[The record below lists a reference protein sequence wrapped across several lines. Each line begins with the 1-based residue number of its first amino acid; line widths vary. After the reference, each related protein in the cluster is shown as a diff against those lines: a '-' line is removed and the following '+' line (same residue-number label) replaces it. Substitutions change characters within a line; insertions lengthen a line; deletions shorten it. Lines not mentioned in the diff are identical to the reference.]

1 MNAVMAPSTTCFSAS
16 VSRLW
21 GQGVHVQVGV
31 AKRTLQAGVSLAF
44 RYGICKKPIQSR
56 APIWAVTSPGVPNNL
71 SYHHAAWPK
80 GIQFQQGVRP
90 PLKTGDFQPPA
101 II

>member
-16 VSRLW
+16 VNRLW

-44 RYGICKKPIQSR
+44 AVVSARNPCK
-56 APIWAVTSPGVPNNL
+56 
-71 SYHHAAWPK
+71 AWL
-80 GIQFQQGVRP
+80 QFGP
-90 PLKTGDFQPPA
+90 
-101 II
+101 

>member
-16 VSRLW
+16 VNRLW

-31 AKRTLQAGVSLAF
+31 AKRTLQAGVSM
-44 RYGICKKPIQSR
+44 QSM
-56 APIWAVTSPGVPNNL
+56 APVWAATSPGVPNNL
-71 SYHHAAWPK
+71 SHHHAAWPK
-80 GIQFQQGVRP
+80 DIQFQQGVRLSP
-90 PLKTGDFQPPA
+90 KAGDFQPLG